1 MGLTSVGIG
10 SGLDIGGIVTALVNA
25 ESAGKIARFDVNE
38 GKINAEISGIGSLKS
53 AMSEFKSKLTTLT
66 KTETF
71 SSQKVAASTKE
82 YLTAT
87 VDKTAVS
94 GSYQV
99 KVEQLAQ
106 NQKVGSAV
114 VVDNDTTIGTGSLS
128 IVVGSG
134 DSFNI
139 DVEATDTLTEIMNKI
154 NSSDDNSDVTATII
168 NGELGPQLVL
178 GSKNSGEENTISV
191 TATDSDGNSGLADTF
206 SMTEIT
212 AAKSAIV
219 YIDGVKVVSQTN
231 EIEEGITGVSLKLT
245 AADIDKTTT
254 LTVSKDTAKTKTA
267 IEGFV
272 SAYNSVMT
280 TIQGLTSYDADT
292 GQAGILQGDTLPRS
306 IQSQMRNMLSSQFS
320 TSDGNQ
326 MLANF
331 GITTTTKGLLE
342 IDSTKLTEMIAS
354 DKGAIAEMF
363 STEDSGLASKMS
375 SLMDGYVKTG
385 GIMDSRD
392 TTLDEQLSRLGDSRE
407 QLNTRMEAYSAR
419 LYTQF
424 NAMDLVVASLNAQAG
439 DIQSRIDSLPGV
451 VRDNN

>member
-25 ESAGKIARFDVNE
+25 ESAGKIAKFDVNE
-38 GKINAEISGIGSLKS
+38 GKINAQISGIGSLKS

-114 VVDNDTTIGTGSLS
+114 VVDNDTSIGTGSLS

-212 AAKSAIV
+212 AAKSAIA

-245 AADIDKTTT
+245 AADIDKATT
-254 LTVSKDTAKTKTA
+254 LTITKDTSKSKTA

-272 SAYNSVMT
+272 SAYNAVMT
-280 TIQGLTSYDADT
+280 TIQGLTGYNADT
-292 GQAGILQGDTLPRS
+292 EKAGILQGDSLPRS

-320 TSDGNQ
+320 TSDGNK
-326 MLANF
+326 MLANL
-331 GITTTTKGLLE
+331 GVTTTREGLLE
-342 IDSTKLTEMIAS
+342 VDSTKLTEVISS
-354 DKGAIAEMF
+354 DKGALAEMF
-363 STEDSGLASKMS
+363 SAENTGLASKMS
-375 SLMDGYVKTG
+375 SLLDSYIQTG
-385 GIMDSRD
+385 GIMDGRD
-392 TTLDEQLSRLGDSRE
+392 SSLDEQLSRISDSRE
-407 QLNTRMEAYSAR
+407 QLNTRMTSYSAR
-419 LYTQF
+419 LYKQY
-424 NAMDLVVASLNAQAG
+424 NAMDLVVANLNSSAS
-439 DIQSRIDSLPGV
+439 DLQSRLDSLPGV
-451 VRDNN
+451 VKSNK